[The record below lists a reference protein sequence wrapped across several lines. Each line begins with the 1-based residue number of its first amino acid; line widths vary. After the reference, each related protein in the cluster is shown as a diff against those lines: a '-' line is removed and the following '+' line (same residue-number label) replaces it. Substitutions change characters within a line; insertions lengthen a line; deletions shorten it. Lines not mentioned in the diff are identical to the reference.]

1 MHEVT
6 AWFVASWYVLAPQ
19 SWHTRSAVK
28 LVASYLVPA
37 LGHLGCSV
45 HVGSRWFAWL
55 WYESPLPSS
64 SQEVHVATTERAG
77 RVHVSV
83 TSAHMK

>member
-37 LGHLGCSV
+37 LGHLGCGV
-45 HVGSRWFAWL
+45 HVASRWFAWL
-55 WYESPLPSS
+55 WYVSAPQSS
-64 SQEVHVATTERAG
+64 HVATTERAG